1 MENKWKWFC
10 PTLQDE
16 QTMTEAATA
25 ISKKKH
31 RVMIIKSFKSAVT
44 YNSLLP

>member
-25 ISKKKH
+25 DKQKKAQGHDYK
-31 RVMIIKSFKSAVT
+31 KF
-44 YNSLLP
+44 